1 MKLLPFY
8 ISYKDYLMNKSLIAV
23 GLLAGVMS
31 ASVFA
36 DDGRINF
43 YGSITDSACTVINN
57 MTNPLSV
64 MMGNVSSKAFT
75 GAGSTASA
83 TKFIIALKDC
93 PKSAKSATVKFDG
106 TADSSV
112 GTILALT
119 QEPGVAQGVGIQL
132 MDNKNVVVPL
142 YTASSAYP
150 LQPGEN
156 SLAFVARYYATSSTV
171 NAGFA
176 NATST
181 FTLNYN

>member
-1 MKLLPFY
+1 MM
-8 ISYKDYLMNKSLIAV
+8 ISYQELV
-23 GLLAGVMS
+23 RT
-31 ASVFA
+31 F
-36 DDGRINF
+36 
-43 YGSITDSACTVINN
+43 
-57 MTNPLSV
+57 P
-64 MMGNVSSKAFT
+64 
-75 GAGSTASA
+75 
-83 TKFIIALKDC
+83 
-93 PKSAKSATVKFDG
+93 KSATVKFDG